1 MPLQLLEHPAV
12 SLAQGHGLDL
22 PTQAAR
28 ARATWVAGR
37 QGRPPLLLVAL
48 LWGRACTGVVQLL
61 GQYLDALFADYA
73 CTPEGWSET
82 QAARQVLAA
91 LNLQLF
97 RRRQAGERVPEL
109 SVGLLLV
116 QDGEAHFLQ
125 AGAVGLVRFQGEL
138 VQELVGRDNPLGE
151 QAELAV
157 IQHGLPLTPN
167 QPLLMAP
174 QPLLEVAD
182 LRVLRESCAGLQP
195 GQLGGL
201 LEPLLGAPGAA
212 ALVLPGE
219 PHCLPPSAPGGLWPR
234 VQGATPGMAVDGWTL
249 LAPCDYG
256 PAGRLF
262 RAREEGRE
270 ALLWLAEKDADEAF
284 WQREWVLRRSPVA
297 TLPQVLSPRL
307 GRQHAFLLFALPPAG
322 AQSLARHREGRA
334 PLEASA
340 TLAIL
345 AQLIEAVRSLQRR
358 GMQGLWL
365 NPRQILLDEQGR
377 LLLLPEFAAILP
389 GVARQSAPSLAVPLA
404 PEVRHGR
411 ALDGSAD
418 QFALAALAY
427 WLLSAQ
433 WPEVAR
439 PEGGQASR
447 YAPLAGRVAG
457 IPAGWD
463 GVLAKALAPQPRA
476 RYEALSEFQVAL
488 ERLLEQALRQKPA
501 PRLGRSRKLALVVL
515 LGLPVVLGIWLWLG
529 LGLG

>member
-12 SLAQGHGLDL
+12 SLAQGHGRDL

-37 QGRPPLLLVAL
+37 KGRPPLMLVAL
-48 LWGRACTGVVQLL
+48 LWGCSCTNVVRML
-61 GQYLDALFADYA
+61 GQYLDALFVDYA
-73 CTPEGWSET
+73 CTPDGWSET

-125 AGAVGLVRFQGEL
+125 AGAVGLVRFQGQL
-138 VQELVGRDNPLGE
+138 AQELTGRDNPLGA

-157 IQHGLPLTPN
+157 IQHSLPLTPG

-182 LRVLRESCAGLQP
+182 LSPLRESSDNLQS

-201 LEPLLGAPGAA
+201 LEPLLSAPGAA

-219 PHCLPPSAPGGLWPR
+219 PHCLPPSAPGVRWPK
-234 VQGATPGMAVDGWTL
+234 VQGVVPGTVMDGWTL

-256 PAGRLF
+256 PPGRLF
-262 RAREEGRE
+262 RAREESRE
-270 ALLWLAEKDADEAF
+270 ALFWLSEVDADEAF
-284 WQREWVLRRSPVA
+284 WQREWVLRRSPVE
-297 TLPQVLSPRL
+297 TLPQVLSPRQD
-307 GRQHAFLLFALPPAG
+307 RQHAFLLFALPPAG
-322 AQSLARHREGRA
+322 AQSLARRREGRP
-334 PLEASA
+334 PLDAAA

-345 AQLIEAVRSLQRR
+345 VQLIEAVRSLQRR

-365 NPRQILLDEQGR
+365 NPRQILLDERGR

-389 GVARQSAPSLAVPLA
+389 GVPQQTAPPQAVPLA
-404 PEVRHGR
+404 PELRHGR

-427 WLLSAQ
+427 WLLSGQ
-433 WPEVAR
+433 WPETAR

-447 YAPLAGRVAG
+447 YMPLAGRVPG
-457 IPAGWD
+457 LPEGWD
-463 GVLAKALAPQPRA
+463 GVLAKALAPQPRV
-476 RYEALSEFQVAL
+476 RYEALSEFQLAL
-488 ERLLEQALRQKPA
+488 ERLLAQALRQRSS
-501 PRLGRSRKLALVVL
+501 PRLGRSRQVALALL
-515 LGLPVVLGIWLWLG
+515 LGLPLLLGLWLG
-529 LGLG
+529 LG

>member
-37 QGRPPLLLVAL
+37 QGRPPSLLVAL
-48 LWGRACTGVVQLL
+48 LWGCSCTNVVQVL
-61 GQYLDALFADYA
+61 GQYLDALFADYT

-97 RRRQAGERVPEL
+97 RRRQAGEPVPEL
-109 SVGLLLV
+109 SAGLLLV

-125 AGAVGLVRFQGEL
+125 AGAVGLVCFQSGPAEG
-138 VQELVGRDNPLGE
+138 LVGRPNPLGE

-157 IQHGLPLTPN
+157 IQHSLSLVPN
-167 QPLLMAP
+167 RPLLMAP

-182 LRVLRESCAGLQP
+182 LGALREACDNLQP

-201 LEPLLGAPGAA
+201 LEPLLSAPGAA

-219 PHCLPPSAPGGLWPR
+219 PHRLPPSAPCGHWPSLR
-234 VQGATPGMAVDGWTL
+234 GAAPGMEIDGWQL
-249 LAPCDYG
+249 VAPCDYG
-256 PAGRLF
+256 PPGRLF
-262 RAREEGRE
+262 QARDEERE
-270 ALLWLAEKDADEAF
+270 ALLWLAEADADEAF
-284 WQREWVLRRSPVA
+284 WQREWVLRRSPVV
-297 TLPQVLSPRL
+297 TLPQVLSPRHV
-307 GRQHAFLLFALPPAG
+307 RRHAFLLFALPPAG
-322 AQSLARHREGRA
+322 VRSLARIREGRG
-334 PLEASA
+334 PLDAGA
-340 TLAIL
+340 TLSIL

-365 NPRQILLDEQGR
+365 TPRQILLDEQGR

-389 GVARQSAPSLAVPLA
+389 GVPRQAVPPQAIPLA
-404 PEVRHGR
+404 PELRQGR
-411 ALDGSAD
+411 AADGSAD

-427 WLLSAQ
+427 WLLGGH
-433 WPEVAR
+433 WPEAAR
-439 PEGGQASR
+439 PEGDQSSR
-447 YAPLAGRVAG
+447 YVPLAGRVSG
-457 IPAGWD
+457 IPEGWD

-476 RYEALSEFQVAL
+476 RFEALSEFQLAL
-488 ERLLEQALRQKPA
+488 ERLLEQARRTAPA
-501 PRLGRSRKLALVVL
+501 PRRPRLRQLALAL
-515 LGLPVVLGIWLWLG
+515 ALGLPALLGLWLG
-529 LGLG
+529 LG

>member
-22 PTQAAR
+22 PNQAAR

-48 LWGRACTGVVQLL
+48 LWGRSCTSVVQLL

-109 SVGLLLV
+109 SAGLLLV

-125 AGAVGLVRFQGEL
+125 AGAVGLVHFRGDLTQG
-138 VQELVGRDNPLGE
+138 LVGRDNPLGD

-157 IQHGLPLTPN
+157 IQHSLPLTPN
-167 QPLLMAP
+167 QPLLLAP
-174 QPLLEVAD
+174 QPLLDVAD
-182 LRVLRESCAGLQP
+182 LRALRETCNSLQP
-195 GQLGGL
+195 GHLGDL
-201 LEPLLGAPGAA
+201 LEPLLSAPGAA

-219 PHCLPPSAPGGLWPR
+219 PHSLPPVASSTQWPRLETAAPG
-234 VQGATPGMAVDGWTL
+234 MEVDGWTL
-249 LAPCDYG
+249 LAHCDYG
-256 PAGRLF
+256 PPGRLF
-262 RAREEGRE
+262 RAEEEGRE
-270 ALLWLAEKDADEAF
+270 ALLWLADEDADEAF

-297 TLPQVLSPRL
+297 TLPQVLSPRQ

-322 AQSLARHREGRA
+322 AQSLARRREGRT
-334 PLEASA
+334 PLDAKS
-340 TLAIL
+340 TLAIVV
-345 AQLIEAVRSLQRR
+345 QLIEAVRSLQRR
-358 GMQGLWL
+358 GMLGLWL
-365 NPRQILLDEQGR
+365 NPRQILLDEHGR

-389 GVARQSAPSLAVPLA
+389 GVTRQPVPPQAVPLA
-404 PEVRHGR
+404 PELRHGR

-427 WLLSAQ
+427 WLLSGQ
-433 WPEVAR
+433 WPEATR

-447 YAPLAGRVAG
+447 YVPLAGRVRG
-457 IPAGWD
+457 VPAGWD

-476 RYEALSEFQVAL
+476 RFEALSEFQLAL
-488 ERLLEQALRQKPA
+488 ERLLDQSLRHKPVPRFNRTRRVALA
-501 PRLGRSRKLALVVL
+501 VLVGLPVL
-515 LGLPVVLGIWLWLG
+515 LGLWMG
-529 LGLG
+529 LG

>member
-37 QGRPPLLLVAL
+37 QGRPPLMLVAL
-48 LWGRACTGVVQLL
+48 LWGRSCTSVVRMLEQF
-61 GQYLDALFADYA
+61 LDALFADYA

-91 LNLQLF
+91 LNLQLY
-97 RRRQAGERVPEL
+97 RRRQSGENVPEL
-109 SVGLLLV
+109 SAGLLLV
-116 QDGEAHFLQ
+116 QDGEVQFLQ
-125 AGAVGLVRFQGEL
+125 AGSVGLVHFQGARI
-138 VQELVGRDNPLGE
+138 QGLVGRDNPLGG

-157 IQHGLPLTPN
+157 IQHSLPLTPN
-167 QPLLMAP
+167 QLLLLAP

-182 LRVLRESCAGLQP
+182 LNALGEACADLQP

-201 LEPLLGAPGAA
+201 LEPLLSAPGAA

-219 PHCLPPSAPGGLWPR
+219 PNCLPPPAPGVHCPKLDAP
-234 VQGATPGMAVDGWTL
+234 APGMEVDGWTL

-256 PAGRLF
+256 PPGRLF
-262 RAREEGRE
+262 RAVEDGRE
-270 ALLWLAEKDADEAF
+270 ALLWLAEADADEAF

-297 TLPQVLSPRL
+297 TLPQVLSPRQ
-307 GRQHAFLLFALPPAG
+307 GRQHAYQLFTLPPAG
-322 AQSLARHREGRA
+322 AQSLAKLREAHGSMDA
-334 PLEASA
+334 DAI
-340 TLAIL
+340 LAIL
-345 AQLIEAVRSLQRR
+345 VQLIEAVRSLQRR

-365 NPRQILLDEQGR
+365 NPRQILLDERGH
-377 LLLLPEFAAILP
+377 LLLMPEFAAILP
-389 GVARQSAPSLAVPLA
+389 GVARQATPAQAVPLA
-404 PEVRHGR
+404 PELRHGR

-427 WLLSAQ
+427 WLLGGE
-433 WPEVAR
+433 WPEAAR

-447 YAPLAGRVAG
+447 YVPLAGRV
-457 IPAGWD
+457 PNLPEGWD

-476 RYEALSEFQVAL
+476 RFEALSEFQLAL
-488 ERLLEQALRQKPA
+488 ERLLGQAHRQKPA
-501 PRLGRSRKLALVVL
+501 PRHKRAWHLAMVL
-515 LGLPVVLGIWLWLG
+515 ALGLPLLLGLWLG
-529 LGLG
+529 LS